1 MRKITIEWS
10 YPMEIESILYDK
22 RMSDIGIYYI
32 ARRFGNHVSDL
43 YIGKLYIVLEA
54 DWRVIT
60 GTGLINTGE
69 RST

>member
-22 RMSDIGIYYI
+22 RMSDILQEDLETTYLICISERLYI
-32 ARRFGNHVSDL
+32 ALG
-43 YIGKLYIVLEA
+43 A

-60 GTGLINTGE
+60 GTGLINTEE
-69 RST
+69 RSM